1 VQRCSE
7 SIAAIAGAL
16 AKAQAELVNPEKSL
30 TATLRPERQGGT
42 ERSFRY
48 APLASGL
55 DIIRKILGAHEIAT
69 LQATGMDEHSGLVK
83 LTTTLAHSSGQW
95 IASEWP
101 VCRVAD
107 LSTPHRMGAALT
119 YARRYALFALV
130 GIAGEDDLD
139 APDLDG
145 AGPEDRSNR
154 NGPLLNG
161 RLNGGTGSDGREH
174 DNREGHPKGEAFSG
188 PPLPGT
194 TGTLSSVSI
203 LSPGANTSG
212 HNTAGP
218 ARAPSETSAR
228 NMRAPGTPSAL
239 RLPHD
244 QAIASREQLLS
255 ELAQIVDV
263 EALTAWA
270 ERSLHAK
277 NLLPATDADQIE
289 RAFAFK
295 MSEVAADLAE
305 EGTSA
310 DVQGQPKTSSAP
322 PPPSEGTVGGD
333 GAPVPTCQGSA
344 AVKRKKKSIA
354 GGGEAVSGANRN
366 EVETRVSPALN
377 GPLPKPTRLRDKDHL
392 RFIAT
397 QPCLVCGRVPSD
409 AHHLRFAQARALGRK
424 VSDEFTVPLCR
435 THHRELHR
443 AGDETGWWNQLRLDP
458 IPVAR
463 GLWARSP

>member
-7 SIAAIAGAL
+7 SIAAIASAL

-30 TATLRPERQGGT
+30 TATIRPERQGGT

-55 DIIRKILGAHEIAT
+55 DIVRKILGAHEIAT
-69 LQATGMDEHSGLVK
+69 LQATGMDEHTGLVK

-107 LSTPHRMGAALT
+107 LATPHRMGAALT
-119 YARRYALFALV
+119 YARRYALFTLV
-130 GIAGEDDLD
+130 GTAGEDDLD

-145 AGPEDRSNR
+145 AGPEDRSNGR
-154 NGPLLNG
+154 GALLN
-161 RLNGGTGSDGREH
+161 RHLNGGAGSNGREN
-174 DNREGHPKGEAFSG
+174 DNRERHRNGEAFAG

-194 TGTLSSVSI
+194 TSARSSVGTLSA
-203 LSPGANTSG
+203 GANTSG

-218 ARAPSETSAR
+218 ARAPSERGAG
-228 NMRAPGTPSAL
+228 NMRAPGTSSAL

-289 RAFAFK
+289 SAFAFK
-295 MSEVAADLAE
+295 MSELAADLAE
-305 EGTSA
+305 EGTLA

-322 PPPSEGTVGGD
+322 PPPSQGTAGGD
-333 GAPVPTCQGSA
+333 GAPVPTSQRSA
-344 AVKRKKKSIA
+344 AVKRKKKWITGA
-354 GGGEAVSGANRN
+354 EAVSAANRN
-366 EVETRVSPALN
+366 EVETRGTPALS

-458 IPVAR
+458 IPASR
-463 GLWARSP
+463 GLWARSH